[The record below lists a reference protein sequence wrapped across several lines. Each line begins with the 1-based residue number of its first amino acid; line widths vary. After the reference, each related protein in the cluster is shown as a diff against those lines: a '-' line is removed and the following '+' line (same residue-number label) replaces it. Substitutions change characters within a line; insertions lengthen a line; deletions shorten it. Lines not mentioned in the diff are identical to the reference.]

1 MPKNS
6 NSPLPTHWTPPPT
19 AAAAAAAAA
28 AWLGGRSVGAWD
40 ACDGTDTGGVAS
52 GTADD
57 VDARLVAGVAGAV
70 GTAGTAGAAGA
81 GFGAAAAGAGFG
93 AAGAGAGFG
102 AAGAGAGFGAAGAAA
117 GFGAVATVV
126 GDAVDAGAVFA
137 EFSASKATCAAFT
150 AASRASSSLGAFEK
164 PWEVQCE
171 KNGKMEVIY
180 QPAKGQWWWTV
191 PTNNDQTN
199 LAISKKNERFNTRHT
214 TCAMSRMYLTLETF
228 EFASLNTNR
237 SLYGAGTFP
246 RESHVNSWEVPVHF
260 ISRHIKTY
268 LDVPGS

>member
-1 MPKNS
+1 M
-6 NSPLPTHWTPPPT
+6 
-19 AAAAAAAAA
+19 
-28 AWLGGRSVGAWD
+28 GGWD

-81 GFGAAAAGAGFG
+81 GAVFGAAAAGAGFGAAGAGAGFG

-199 LAISKKNERFNTRHT
+199 LAISKKMRDSTPDIQHVQCQECIWRWKPL
-214 TCAMSRMYLTLETF
+214 S
-228 EFASLNTNR
+228 SL
-237 SLYGAGTFP
+237 L
-246 RESHVNSWEVPVHF
+246 
-260 ISRHIKTY
+260 
-268 LDVPGS
+268 

>member
-1 MPKNS
+1 M
-6 NSPLPTHWTPPPT
+6 
-19 AAAAAAAAA
+19 
-28 AWLGGRSVGAWD
+28 GAWD

-81 GFGAAAAGAGFG
+81 AGAVFGAAAAVAGAGFG

-102 AAGAGAGFGAAGAAA
+102 AAGAGAGFGAAA

-180 QPAKGQWWWTV
+180 QPAKGQWWWAV
-191 PTNNDQTN
+191 PNNDQSN
-199 LAISKKNERFNTRHT
+199 LAI
-214 TCAMSRMYLTLETF
+214 
-228 EFASLNTNR
+228 
-237 SLYGAGTFP
+237 
-246 RESHVNSWEVPVHF
+246 
-260 ISRHIKTY
+260 
-268 LDVPGS
+268 